1 MRVKKKKKKKQTI
14 DKNIWFVYL
23 KAFLAI
29 DLSTE
34 FKTVDLSLSLS
45 LPIRKI
51 KGQIRRISLG
61 QNEMV
66 HCIQLALCFNQ
77 SSHNLG
83 RSKQYYLQQI
93 N

>member
-34 FKTVDLSLSLS
+34 FKTVDLSLSLYPLERLKVKS
-45 LPIRKI
+45 E
-51 KGQIRRISLG
+51 G
-61 QNEMV
+61 
-66 HCIQLALCFNQ
+66 
-77 SSHNLG
+77 
-83 RSKQYYLQQI
+83 
-93 N
+93 